1 MRGALALGRRFCTV
15 NVIDDVTRQSVHTAV
30 ASAINSARLVRL
42 FAHIT
47 RDHGL
52 PKGIRTDNDSAFLGE
67 AFKQWRKDTGVD

>member
-1 MRGALALGRRFCTV
+1 MHDTLACARRFRTV
-15 NVIDDVTRQSVHTAV
+15 NVLDDFNRQSGHSAL

-52 PKGIRTDNDSAFLGE
+52 PKGMRTDNGPAFLGE